1 MFRRS
6 IFSLAILIIICLG
19 AACERSAPPGPNVWA
34 MVNGHP
40 ILRRQVE
47 RYYRSQM
54 NQPQQPSPEEASLLK
69 LNILNELID
78 NELLLEQAQK
88 LGIQATDSE
97 VEKQFSQMKAPYTEA
112 EFQHQLDQR
121 GITADQLKSELREN
135 ISIQK
140 LINREIVSRITVSE
154 SEIAAAYQQDH
165 QAYDVT
171 EPEYHVAEIV
181 VTPYKDAEVRNR
193 KNSDAT
199 TPAQALQKIHM
210 LLDRLRAGANFS
222 QLAMDYSEDPVT
234 AATGGDLGFI
244 PESALNQGNPVLKHV
259 VMTLQPGQ
267 ISGIIRT
274 KRSYRIIKL
283 IARLSPGERKLSDP
297 QVRESIR
304 QALRQRK
311 EEVLRAAYLASLRTQ
326 AHITDYLA
334 QDLLA
339 SDGVL
344 PAETQSTAS
353 HSTKPGATQ
362 PSSPTTAAPVTPAT
376 GTASGGVP
384 NPFKSPAK
392 ASPSTSPQA
401 GH

>member
-1 MFRRS
+1 MLRR
-6 IFSLAILIIICLG
+6 IVFSLAILTVTFLG

-40 ILRRQVE
+40 ILRQQVD

-54 NQPQQPSPEEASLLK
+54 DQPQQPSPEEAALLK

-78 NELLLEQAQK
+78 NQLLQQQAQK
-88 LGIQATDSE
+88 LGILATESE
-97 VEKQFSQMKAPYTEA
+97 VEQRFAQMKAPYTEA
-112 EFQHQLDQR
+112 EFQQQLRQR
-121 GITADQLKSELREN
+121 GITENQLKNELRES

-140 LINREIVSRITVSE
+140 LINREIVSRITVNE
-154 SEIAAAYQQDH
+154 QEIAAAYSRDR
-165 QAYDVT
+165 QAYDIT
-171 EPEYHVAEIV
+171 EPEYHVAQIV
-181 VTPYKDAEVRNR
+181 VTPYKDREVRNR
-193 KNSDAT
+193 MNSDAT

-210 LLDRLRAGANFS
+210 LLDRLRAGASFS

-297 QVRESIR
+297 QVQESIR
-304 QALRQRK
+304 RALRERK

-326 AHITDYLA
+326 AHITNYLA

-339 SDGVL
+339 SGGVL
-344 PAETQSTAS
+344 PAGPQSSSSRLAG
-353 HSTKPGATQ
+353 PGAT
-362 PSSPTTAAPVTPAT
+362 PTSSPATSHPAANSA
-376 GTASGGVP
+376 ASSGP
-384 NPFKSPAK
+384 NPSQSPAK
-392 ASPSTSPQA
+392 TAPQTGPQA
-401 GH
+401 DR